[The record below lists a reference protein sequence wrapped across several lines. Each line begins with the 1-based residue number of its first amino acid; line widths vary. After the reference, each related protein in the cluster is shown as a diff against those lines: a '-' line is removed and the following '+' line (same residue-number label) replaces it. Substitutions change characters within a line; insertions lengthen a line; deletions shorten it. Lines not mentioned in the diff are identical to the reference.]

1 LPNSLALVQ
10 WIVHRASTSR
20 IWVRFL
26 YAGPLTLALA
36 LPVVAKTKPVAPPA
50 FNARAVL
57 LFDYKTNKVIEAHN
71 IHERMPIASVSKL
84 MTAYVILESNLDL
97 DEKVTVPAT
106 VIEKSRVLKT
116 KLVITRQELLHLA
129 LISSDNVAAKTLAET
144 YPAGADR
151 FVAKM
156 NETAVKLGMTNTGF
170 IDPSGLSVFNTSTAW
185 DLHLLNRALIKYSIF
200 NDTAMSK
207 TSVQT
212 LQTSRG
218 HWYKVM
224 VRNTSIFAG
233 DYDLRIGKTG
243 FTNAAKWCINMQIRL
258 SGHSFDII
266 VLGSPTKHV
275 RNNLVKSLIDK
286 NLSRVVSI
294 GAMYDIEQLDP
305 SSAR

>member
-1 LPNSLALVQ
+1 MG
-10 WIVHRASTSR
+10 
-20 IWVRFL
+20 VRFPH
-26 YAGPLTLALA
+26 AGPLIVLLALA
-36 LPVVAKTKPVAPPA
+36 LPLPTYGKAKHVAPPA
-50 FNARAVL
+50 LAARAVL
-57 LFDYKTNKVIEAHN
+57 LFDYKTNKVIEEHN
-71 IHERMPIASVSKL
+71 IHKRMSIASVSKL

-170 IDPSGLSVFNTSTAW
+170 ADPSGLSVFNTSTAW
-185 DLHLLNRALIKYSIF
+185 DLHLLNRALIKYSVF

-212 LQTSRG
+212 LQNSRG
-218 HWYKVM
+218 HWYKLVI
-224 VRNTSIFAG
+224 RNTSAFAG
-233 DYDLRIGKTG
+233 EYDLRIGKTG
-243 FTNAAKWCINMQIRL
+243 FTNAARWCINMQIRL

-286 NLSRVVSI
+286 NLSRAVSI
-294 GAMYDIEQLDP
+294 GAMYDIEQLDTD
-305 SSAR
+305 STR